1 MPTQYDLIL
10 KQIENEDILLITPNF
25 LKLQFLKGNKKLRQI
40 KYMTLEEYKSHY
52 FFSWNDKT
60 LDYLMS
66 RYSYH
71 LDFCKIILS
80 NLYFIDRDMEYSSE
94 KLNLLKKI
102 KIDLDNKKL
111 LQYDSMFQSFIK
123 NKKIVVYGY
132 ETLEKYEEEMF
143 TNAIIIKLDVLNTT
157 PNVIACK
164 SLEDEIIY
172 ICEEI
177 LKLYKNGVPL
187 SKIYLGN
194 VQKDYLYLIYK
205 MFSYYK
211 IPINID
217 MQESIFGTNIVKE
230 YLKSG
235 KLPGFVNPVVQKLVG
250 VCSSLVGLEDS
261 KNYKSLLIDKLK
273 NTKISSPK
281 YIDAVQ
287 TLDKL
292 EIIPDDC
299 YLLVLGFNQDV
310 LPIIYKDED
319 YISDRLKNEVL
330 LYTTKEKNIRERE
343 WTIKLISNIKNCTL
357 LYHERTSFQEFLPSS
372 LISDL
377 GYKVIN
383 YSSDITNSDIYNKL
397 RLGACLDTYY
407 KYKEKSGSL
416 IPLVSHYDIPYNTYD
431 NKFTYFN
438 KEKLYNFIDHKLR
451 VSYTSLNSYNL
462 CPFQYYI
469 NYILRIDPFSK
480 NFSTEIGNLFHYIFS
495 IMDSEHF
502 NFEREWNNYI
512 EKLELS
518 ISERFFLD
526 KLKTNLKNDIV
537 LIKDQDILT
546 RYKNKLYEKEVD
558 IFLDKAIKTV
568 FTGKIDKV
576 MYQNINGFTEL
587 SIIDYKTGSLH
598 GDFSLMKYGLNM
610 QLPIYL
616 YLIDQSGLFENPLY
630 SGVYLQKV
638 LYPRYK
644 FDASKDL
651 KRQMTDDL
659 KLAGYSTD
667 NMERLSN
674 FDKTYENSEL
684 IKGMKLNKDGSFYYR
699 SKILS
704 DQTFTDLIDYTK
716 KTVSDTTDK
725 ILDADFKIEPK
736 VIDQKNLSCV
746 YCKYQDLCFKTNKD
760 LKYLEKVDNLDFL
773 GGDSNGN

>member
-1 MPTQYDLIL
+1 MSIKCNAIL
-10 KQIENEDILLITPNF
+10 ESLKDDDKLLVIPNF
-25 LKLQFLKGNKKLRQI
+25 LKLQFLRENKELRQI

-71 LDFCKIILS
+71 LDFCKIILN
-80 NLYFIDRDMEYSSE
+80 NLYFIDSDREYSSE

-102 KIDLDNKKL
+102 KIDLDSKKL
-111 LQYDSMFQSFIK
+111 LQYDSMFKSFIK

-143 TNAIIIKLDVLNTT
+143 TNATTIKLDVLNTT

-164 SLEDEIIY
+164 SLEDE
-172 ICEEI
+172 
-177 LKLYKNGVPL
+177 
-187 SKIYLGN
+187 
-194 VQKDYLYLIYK
+194 
-205 MFSYYK
+205 
-211 IPINID
+211 
-217 MQESIFGTNIVKE
+217 NIVKE

-235 KLPGFVNPVVQKLVG
+235 KLPGFVYPVVQMFVG

-273 NTKISSPK
+273 NTKLSSPK

-299 YLLVLGFNQDV
+299 YLFVLGFNQDV
-310 LPIIYKDED
+310 LPKTYKDED

-357 LYHERTSFQEFLPSS
+357 LYHERTNFQEFLPSS

-397 RLGACLDTYY
+397 KLGACLDTYY
-407 KYKEKSGSL
+407 KYKEKSESL

-502 NFEREWNNYI
+502 NFEREWDNYI

-518 ISERFFLD
+518 ISEWFFLV
-526 KLKTNLKNDIV
+526 NL
-537 LIKDQDILT
+537 
-546 RYKNKLYEKEVD
+546 
-558 IFLDKAIKTV
+558 
-568 FTGKIDKV
+568 
-576 MYQNINGFTEL
+576 
-587 SIIDYKTGSLH
+587 
-598 GDFSLMKYGLNM
+598 
-610 QLPIYL
+610 
-616 YLIDQSGLFENPLY
+616 
-630 SGVYLQKV
+630 
-638 LYPRYK
+638 
-644 FDASKDL
+644 
-651 KRQMTDDL
+651 
-659 KLAGYSTD
+659 
-667 NMERLSN
+667 
-674 FDKTYENSEL
+674 
-684 IKGMKLNKDGSFYYR
+684 
-699 SKILS
+699 
-704 DQTFTDLIDYTK
+704 
-716 KTVSDTTDK
+716 
-725 ILDADFKIEPK
+725 
-736 VIDQKNLSCV
+736 
-746 YCKYQDLCFKTNKD
+746 
-760 LKYLEKVDNLDFL
+760 
-773 GGDSNGN
+773 

>member
-1 MPTQYDLIL
+1 MIL
-10 KQIENEDILLITPNF
+10 DQFINEDILLVTPNF
-25 LKLQFLKGNKKLRQI
+25 LKLQFLKENKSLRQI
-40 KYMTLEEYKSHY
+40 KYMTLEEYKNHY
-52 FFSWNDKT
+52 YFSWDNKA

-66 RYSYH
+66 TYNYH
-71 LDFCKIILS
+71 LDFCKIILN
-80 NLYFIDRDMEYSSE
+80 NLYFIDDSKTYYDT
-94 KLNLLKKI
+94 KLNLLKDI
-102 KIDLDNKKL
+102 KTDLKDKKL
-111 LQYDSMFQSFIK
+111 LKYDSIFKSFIK
-123 NKKIVVYGY
+123 NKEIIVYGY

-143 TNAIIIKLDVLNTT
+143 NNATIIKLEKKDTLK
-157 PNVIACK
+157 NVIACK
-164 SLEDEIIY
+164 SLEDELIY

-177 LKLYKNGVPL
+177 LKLYKNNIPL
-187 SKIYLGN
+187 SKIYIGN

-205 MFSYYK
+205 IFSYYK

-217 MQESIFGTNIVKE
+217 MQETIYGTNIVKE
-230 YLKSG
+230 YLASG
-235 KLPGFVNPVVQKLVG
+235 KLPGFVNPVVQKLISI
-250 VCSSLVGLEDS
+250 CSSLVELEDS
-261 KNYKSLLIDKLK
+261 KNYQKLLIDSLR
-273 NTKISSPK
+273 NTKLNAPK
-281 YIDAVQ
+281 YIEAVQ

-299 YLLVLGFNQDV
+299 YLFVLGFNQDI
-310 LPIIYKDED
+310 LPKTYKDED
-319 YISDRLKNEVL
+319 YISDRLKKDVL

-357 LYHERTSFQEFLPSS
+357 LYHERTNFQEFLPSS

-377 GYKVIN
+377 GYNTVA
-383 YSSDITNSDIYNKL
+383 YSRNITNSDIYNRLK
-397 RLGACLDTYY
+397 LGAELDIYY
-407 KYKEKSGSL
+407 KYKEKSSSL
-416 IPLVSHYDIPYNTYD
+416 IPLISHYDIPYNTYD

-469 NYILRIDPFSK
+469 NYILKIDPFSK

-495 IMDSEHF
+495 IMDNEHF
-502 NFEREWNNYI
+502 NFEREWNKYI

-518 ISERFFLD
+518 VSERFFLD
-526 KLKTNLKNDIV
+526 KLKTNLENDIT
-537 LIKDQDILT
+537 LIKDQDVLT
-546 RYKNKLYEKEVD
+546 RYKNKLYEKE
-558 IFLDKAIKTV
+558 INILLDKTIKTV
-568 FTGKIDKV
+568 FTGKIDKI
-576 MYQNINGFTEL
+576 MYQQTNDFTEL

-598 GDFSLMKYGLNM
+598 SDFSLMKYGLNM

-616 YLIDQSGLFENPLY
+616 YLIDQSKLFENPLY

-638 LYPRYK
+638 LYKRSK

-651 KRQMTDDL
+651 KRQMADDL
-659 KLAGYSTD
+659 KLVGYSTD
-667 NMERLSN
+667 DTERLSN

-704 DQTFTDLIDYTK
+704 DQDFTNLINYTK
-716 KTVSDTTDK
+716 KTISDTTDQ
-725 ILDADFKIEPK
+725 ILEANFKIEPK
-736 VIDQKNLSCV
+736 VIEQKNLSCA

-760 LKYLEKVDNLDFL
+760 LKYLKKVDNLDFL
-773 GGDSNGN
+773 GGDDNGN

>member
-1 MPTQYDLIL
+1 MIL
-10 KQIENEDILLITPNF
+10 DQFINEDILLVTPNF
-25 LKLQFLKGNKKLRQI
+25 LKLQFLKENKSLRQI
-40 KYMTLEEYKSHY
+40 KYMTLEEYKNHY
-52 FFSWNDKT
+52 YFSWDNKA

-66 RYSYH
+66 TYNYH
-71 LDFCKIILS
+71 LDFCKIILN
-80 NLYFIDRDMEYSSE
+80 NLYFIDDSKTYYDT
-94 KLNLLKKI
+94 KLNLLKDI
-102 KIDLDNKKL
+102 KTDLKDKKL
-111 LQYDSMFQSFIK
+111 LKYDSIFKSFIK
-123 NKKIVVYGY
+123 NKKIIVYGY

-143 TNAIIIKLDVLNTT
+143 NNATIIKLEKKDTLK
-157 PNVIACK
+157 NVIACK
-164 SLEDEIIY
+164 SLEDELIY

-177 LKLYKNGVPL
+177 LKLYKNNIPL
-187 SKIYLGN
+187 SKIYIGN

-205 MFSYYK
+205 IFSYYK

-217 MQESIFGTNIVKE
+217 MQETIYGTNIVKE
-230 YLKSG
+230 YLASG
-235 KLPGFVNPVVQKLVG
+235 KLPGFVNPVVQKLISI
-250 VCSSLVGLEDS
+250 CSSLVELEDS
-261 KNYKSLLIDKLK
+261 KNYQKLLIDSLR
-273 NTKISSPK
+273 NTKLNAPK
-281 YIDAVQ
+281 YTEAVQ

-299 YLLVLGFNQDV
+299 YLFVLGFNQDI
-310 LPIIYKDED
+310 LPKTYKDED
-319 YISDRLKNEVL
+319 YISDRLKKDVS

-357 LYHERTSFQEFLPSS
+357 LYHERTNFQEFLPSS

-377 GYKVIN
+377 GYNVVA
-383 YSSDITNSDIYNKL
+383 YSRNITNSDIYNRLK
-397 RLGACLDTYY
+397 LGAELDIYY
-407 KYKEKSGSL
+407 KYKEKSSSL
-416 IPLVSHYDIPYNTYD
+416 IPLISHYDIPYNTYD

-469 NYILRIDPFSK
+469 NYILKIDPFSK

-495 IMDSEHF
+495 IMDNEHF
-502 NFEREWNNYI
+502 NFEREWNKYI

-518 ISERFFLD
+518 VSERFFLD
-526 KLKTNLKNDIV
+526 KLKTNLENDIT
-537 LIKDQDILT
+537 LIKDQDVLT
-546 RYKNKLYEKEVD
+546 RYKNKLYEKE
-558 IFLDKAIKTV
+558 INILLDKTIKTV
-568 FTGKIDKV
+568 FTGKIDKI
-576 MYQNINGFTEL
+576 MYQQTNDFTEL

-598 GDFSLMKYGLNM
+598 SDFSLMKYGLNM

-616 YLIDQSGLFENPLY
+616 YLIDQSKLFGNPLY

-638 LYPRYK
+638 LYKRSK

-651 KRQMTDDL
+651 KRQMADDL
-659 KLAGYSTD
+659 KLVGYSTD
-667 NMERLSN
+667 NTERLSN

-704 DQTFTDLIDYTK
+704 DQDFTNLINYTK
-716 KTVSDTTDK
+716 KTISDTTDQ
-725 ILDADFKIEPK
+725 ILEANFKIEPK
-736 VIDQKNLSCV
+736 VIEQKNLSCA

-760 LKYLEKVDNLDFL
+760 LKYLKKVDNLDFL
-773 GGDSNGN
+773 GGDDNGN